1 MSEKCKSLSQLWL
14 VLPITPQIFGVIT
27 MIADLSPSDRSKYA
41 CALHASKLVESGM
54 KVGLGTGSTAYW
66 LVHHL
71 AERVRNEDLKFVGV
85 PTSAQTR
92 DQADA
97 QGIKLISMDD
107 AGRLDITIDGA
118 DEFDQSMNLIKG
130 GGGAHLQEKI
140 VAFGSDLMVV
150 IADESK
156 KVEKLGRFPLPVEVL
171 KFGSASSQMKIEE
184 LLIAKK
190 FKDFDVKMR
199 IKDEKPFITDEG
211 NYIFDLKLN
220 EIEDPKELCGDLNI
234 IPGVVEN
241 GLFIDVCSAVVVGY
255 SDGRAEISWKKDIA

>member
-1 MSEKCKSLSQLWL
+1 
-14 VLPITPQIFGVIT
+14 

-54 KVGLGTGSTAYW
+54 KVGLGTGSTAHW

-85 PTSAQTR
+85 PTSSRTR
-92 DQADA
+92 DQAHA
-97 QGIKLISMDD
+97 EGIRLMSMDD

-156 KVEKLGRFPLPVEVL
+156 RVKKLGKFPLPVEVL
-171 KFGSASSQMKIEE
+171 KFGSTSSQMKIEE

-190 FKDFDVKMR
+190 YKDFNVKMR
-199 IKDEKPFITDEG
+199 MDHDKPFITDEG
-211 NYIFDLKLN
+211 NSIFDLKLN
-220 EIEDPKELCGDLNI
+220 DIEDPRGLCSDLNI
-234 IPGVVEN
+234 ISGVVEN
-241 GLFIDVCSAVVVGY
+241 GLFIDVCSAVVTGY
-255 SDGRAEISWKKDIA
+255 SDGTAEITWKKDIA

>member
-1 MSEKCKSLSQLWL
+1 MLKE
-14 VLPITPQIFGVIT
+14 
-27 MIADLSPSDRSKYA
+27 LSPTDRAKYL
-41 CALHASKLVESGM
+41 CAEKAAELVESGM

-71 AERVRNEDLKFVGV
+71 AERVRNEDLEFVGV
-85 PTSAQTR
+85 PTSTR
-92 DQADA
+92 TKNQALA
-97 QGIKLISMDD
+97 EGIKIISMDD

-156 KVEKLGRFPLPVEVL
+156 KVKKLGKFPLPVEVL
-171 KFGSASSQMKIEE
+171 KFGSTSSQMKIEE
-184 LLIAKK
+184 LLIERK
-190 FKDFDVKMR
+190 FKDFEVKMR
-199 IKDEKPFITDEG
+199 MKDEKPFITDEG

-220 EIEDPKELCGDLNI
+220 EIEDPRGLCGDLNI

-241 GLFIDVCSAVVVGY
+241 GLFIDVCSAVIVGH
-255 SDGRAEISWKKDIA
+255 SDGTAEISWKKDIA